1 MSEENKVEQTAPDTS
16 TEKPEQVVEQ
26 KELSPIEKQAMDM
39 GWRPRE
45 EFSGEDDE
53 FIDAKEFVRRKP
65 LFDKIENTTKE
76 VKQLRKALDA
86 LRTHYTKVQET
97 EYQRALS
104 KLKDARQEAIRNSDG
119 EAFEAIDTEIKRVE
133 VEASKIEQV
142 AQVPEEPVLAPE
154 FVNWKRKNEW
164 YDSVKYMRE
173 FADQEG
179 VRLHSQGMSPKD
191 VLEQVEKLVRKEF
204 PHKFTNPNKAN
215 APGVESG
222 KPAGTG
228 RKEPEIELTE
238 AERKIMNTLVS
249 TKQMTKEQYLADLKK
264 VKGIK

>member
-1 MSEENKVEQTAPDTS
+1 MSEENKVEQTTTDTI
-16 TEKPEQVVEQ
+16 PEQTEQVSEQ
-26 KELSPIEKQAMDM
+26 KELSPIEKQAMEM

-45 EFSGEDDE
+45 EFSGEEDE

-65 LFDKIENTTKE
+65 LFDKIEHTNKE

-97 EYQRALS
+97 EYQRALA

-133 VEASKIEQV
+133 VEAAKIDEV
-142 AQVPEEPVLAPE
+142 AKTTDEPVIAPE
-154 FVNWKRKNEW
+154 FVAWKRKNEW

-179 VRLHSQGMSPKD
+179 IRLHSQGLSPQE
-191 VLEQVEKLVRKEF
+191 VLVQVEKLVRKEF
-204 PHKFTNPNKAN
+204 PHKFTNPNKSN
-215 APGVESG
+215 APGVENG
-222 KPAGTG
+222 KPGNTG
-228 RKEPEIELTE
+228 RKEPELELTE